1 MDAASILGYAG
12 FLMIALFMVLIMTK
26 KMSAMNALVL
36 IPIAFLLILLATGI
50 LDPSVYNLKKLDDRK
65 RNWNG
70 KSNAAVTIEFSWC
83 IKRSASF

>member
-50 LDPSVYNLKKLDDRK
+50 LDPSVYNLKKLDDIIRK
-65 RNWNG
+65 G
-70 KSNAAVTIEFSWC
+70 GV
-83 IKRSASF
+83 